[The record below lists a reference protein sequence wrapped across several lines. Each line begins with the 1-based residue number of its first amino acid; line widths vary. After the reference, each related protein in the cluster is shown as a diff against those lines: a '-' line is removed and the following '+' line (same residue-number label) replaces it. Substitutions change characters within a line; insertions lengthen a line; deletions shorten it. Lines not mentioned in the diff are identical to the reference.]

1 MIPLVGGQ
9 GTDPLWTGPR
19 NALTLAYR
27 LAGLLASHH
36 HARDLDRGRIDRRAE
51 LQVIAHHLDVGEH
64 LEDVGGDG
72 DLLHGIGQLAVLDPD
87 AGSTHRVVAGHG
99 VEAGTGNRRQVEPVL
114 DRADDVLGGHIA
126 RLQIEVAQAAAVG
139 FGTQLARRV
148 AAHEVHGQAAAVD
161 DGALA
166 GGQAFAIKGLGA
178 ETAGHETV
186 VDDGH
191 LAGSHLLTELAHQE
205 GALLVDGIAG
215 SSTDELRDEPS
226 GHLRIEDHRH
236 FLRLDLARTEVT
248 QGPLS
253 RDLADFFRA
262 AQTGERTA
270 HRLPATGLHA
280 LVVLGHDLG
289 AHRHVGRAVAADEAP
304 GVGVDRVVRAVREA
318 RGATDLNARVVSERG
333 CFHLHGQFDLALDG
347 HLGDGVVAE
356 KEVGRGSGQIL
367 GVGQAGEGVFLRVAS
382 HGDGVAHQLG
392 ERAPA
397 QVRSGH
403 GGGALTDEGPEAHRT
418 ALRTFQAFHLLEAHF
433 GGDGVADLD
442 GDVAVGGAEALGFS
456 NDETSGVEQ
465 FVDLRLF
472 HISSSRLVGAADGD
486 VFDADGGHAHTRRNR
501 LTRLAA
507 VTHTAVERGV
517 VADHGDLVQRLRTV
531 ADQSGALDLLGHL
544 AVLDEVGAG
553 GAEGE
558 VAVGDVHLPAAEGGG
573 IQSPLNGFDDLR
585 RRGLAIVQEGVGH
598 ARHRSVAIGFATT
611 VAGES
616 HIHQGGV
623 EPVLHVALEY
633 ALLDEDVA
641 PGGRALI
648 VDVERAAAARHR
660 AVVDDGA
667 DVGSHL
673 FAHQA
678 GEGRD
683 ALAIEVAFQTV
694 ADRFVDEHTRPAG
707 AEHQGHLASG
717 GRFGGEHVDGIAG
730 SRSGMLAVE
739 VFGSQHV
746 EGLTTTTAG
755 GAGFAA
761 GAVFGQ
767 AADVETHHRA
777 MVHDQVAEGS
787 GDDHGLVLGG
797 HRHGDVFDAMVVAPG
812 DGVALG
818 QHRHLVGTR
827 DGNRRALDGVEVV
840 RRLVDSIGADS
851 GDTGGVGADGT
862 GDRGSA
868 LERGDI
874 DVVGEAVADAI
885 ADDHAHT
892 GAADQALAA
901 ALENLLVEAQGL
913 GGAGLQ
919 IDVTV
924 GELAVAL
931 EGHIENSF
939 ELGDGDAEQ
948 LFQSCGTCGF
958 EMHS

>member
-1 MIPLVGGQ
+1 MDRSPKRTYL
-9 GTDPLWTGPR
+9 P
-19 NALTLAYR
+19 AYR

-36 HARDLDRGRIDRRAE
+36 HARDLDRGRIDRGVE

-64 LEDVGGDG
+64 RKDVGGDG

-99 VEAGTGNRRQVEPVL
+99 VEAGTGDRRQVEPVL

-126 RLQIEVAQAAAVG
+126 RLQIEVAQAATVG
-139 FGTQLARRV
+139 FGTQFARRI
-148 AAHEVHGQAAAVD
+148 AAHQVHGQTAAVD

-166 GGQAFAIKGLGA
+166 GGQTFAVEGLGA
-178 ETAGHETV
+178 ESTGHETV

-191 LAGSHLLTELAHQE
+191 LAVRHLLPELAHQE

-215 SSTDELRDEPS
+215 SSADELRDQTS
-226 GHLRIEDHRH
+226 GHLRVEDHRH

-248 QGPLS
+248 QSPLS
-253 RDLADFFRA
+253 RNFADCLGA

-289 AHRHVGRAVAADEAP
+289 AHRHVGGGVAADEAL
-304 GVGVDRVVRAVREA
+304 GVGVDREVRAVREA
-318 RGATDLNARVVSERG
+318 RGATDLDARVVSEGGR
-333 CFHLHGQFDLALDG
+333 FHLHGQLDLAFDR

-356 KEVGRGSGQIL
+356 TQLRRCLGQVF
-367 GVGQAGEGVFLRVAS
+367 GVGQTGEGVFLRVTG
-382 HGDGVAHQLG
+382 HGDGVAHQVG
-392 ERAPA
+392 ERTPT

-403 GGGALTDEGPEAHRT
+403 RGGALTDEGAEADRA
-418 ALRTFQAFHLLEAHF
+418 ALRTLEALHLLEAHL
-433 GGDGVADLD
+433 GGDSVADLD
-442 GDVAVGGAEALGFS
+442 GDVAVGSTETLGFGH
-456 NDETSGVEQ
+456 DETSGVVQ

-472 HISSSRLVGAADGD
+472 HSYSSRLVGAADGD

-558 VAVGDVHLPAAEGGG
+558 VAVGDVHLPATESGG
-573 IQSPLNGFDDLR
+573 IEPALDGSDDLFR
-585 RRGLAIVQEGVGH
+585 RRLAVVQVGVGH

-623 EPVLHVALEY
+623 EPVLHVALEH
-633 ALLDEDVA
+633 ALFDEDVA
-641 PGGRALI
+641 TSGRALI
-648 VDVERAAAARHR
+648 VDIERAAAARHR
-660 AVVDDGA
+660 AIVDDGA
-667 DVGSHL
+667 DVGSDL

-678 GEGRD
+678 GEGRN

-694 ADRFVDEHTRPAG
+694 TDRFVDEHTRPAG

-717 GRFGGEHVDGIAG
+717 GGFGGEHVDGVAG
-730 SRSGMLAVE
+730 SRSGVLAVE
-739 VFGSQHV
+739 VFGREDV
-746 EGLTTTTAG
+746 EGLTTTAAG
-755 GAGFAA
+755 RAGFAA
-761 GAVFGQ
+761 SAVFGQ

-777 MVHDQVAEGS
+777 VVHDQVAEGS

-797 HRHGDVFDAMVVAPG
+797 HRHGDVLDAMVIAPG

-827 DGNRRALDGVEVV
+827 DGDRRTGDGIEVV
-840 RRLVDSIGADS
+840 RRLVDGIGADG

-892 GAADQALAA
+892 SAADQALAA
-901 ALENLLVEAQGL
+901 ALEDLLVEAQGL

-931 EGHIENSF
+931 KGHVENRF

-948 LFQSCGTCGF
+948 LFQSRGTCGF